1 MSVLCRDY
9 VGIVSDRM
17 SVLCR
22 YCVGILS
29 ESMSDCPAI
38 LFAPLCTPRGVRTI
52 IILSSYFFDLGLAT
66 IKGVARLAGPDIRIK

>member
-9 VGIVSDRM
+9 VGIVSGTT

-29 ESMSDCPAI
+29 DTMSDCPAI
-38 LFAPLCTPRGVRTI
+38 LLAPLCPQPGASQDEHI
-52 IILSSYFFDLGLAT
+52 PSEKYDGMADLNPFKQGF
-66 IKGVARLAGPDIRIK
+66 VEPVESQ